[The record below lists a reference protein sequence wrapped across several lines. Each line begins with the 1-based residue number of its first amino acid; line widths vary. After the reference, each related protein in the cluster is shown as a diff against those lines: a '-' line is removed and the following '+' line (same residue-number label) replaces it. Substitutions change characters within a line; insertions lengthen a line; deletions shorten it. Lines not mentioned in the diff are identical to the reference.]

1 MNQLIE
7 SLADIGAAKEAFR
20 DWLLARKSIP
30 LKGIGVGLKESSG
43 RLSND
48 LCIQFYVSEK
58 ESKSILRHQNGI
70 PKSIDGFLTDV
81 RAASTP
87 QFMSGT
93 LRPTKAEIQQAIKSR
108 RTRSRARPVV
118 GGISCSSQFVTA
130 GTLGYFCK
138 KNTDDSGATYLVS
151 SGHVFKAK
159 TEYKKSSAILQA
171 SPSDGGNMNDVIA
184 DFDTAT
190 PLSQAE
196 GARNVTDAAIAKLRD
211 NIKYKLEIQ
220 DVGPLNRTANPV
232 LGMSVA
238 KVGRTTGFTEGIVT
252 AVDYEAIVPWG
263 VRSVKATYTFKNQIR
278 IEPTKSSERFADF
291 GDSGSM
297 VFTKTNP
304 AALGLYFAGAPDGSY
319 GLATPI
325 ASVEQALDIKLLV

>member
-1 MNQLIE
+1 MNQLTE
-7 SLADIGAAKEAFR
+7 SLTDICAAKEAFR

-43 RLSND
+43 QLSNE
-48 LCIQFYVSEK
+48 LCIQFYVDE
-58 ESKSILRHQNGI
+58 EASKSKLQRRNGI
-70 PKSIDGFLTDV
+70 PKSIDGFFTDV
-81 RAASTP
+81 RPASTP
-87 QFMSGT
+87 RFMSGI
-93 LRPTKAEIQQAIKSR
+93 LRPTKAEIQRAIKSR
-108 RTRSRARPVV
+108 RSRSRTRPLVA
-118 GGISCSSQFVTA
+118 GISCANQFVNA

-138 KNTDDSGATYLVS
+138 KNRDDSGAMYLLS

-171 SPSDGGNMNDVIA
+171 SPSDGGNMNDVVA
-184 DFDTAT
+184 DFDSAT
-190 PLSQAE
+190 RLSQAE
-196 GARNVTDAAIAKLRD
+196 GARNVTDAAIARLRD
-211 NIKYKLEIQ
+211 DIKYKPEIQ
-220 DVGPLNRTANPV
+220 DVGPLKGTVKPV

-238 KVGRTTGFTEGIVT
+238 KVGRTTGFTEGVVT
-252 AVDYEAIVPWG
+252 AIDYEAIVPWG
-263 VRSVKATYTFKNQIR
+263 VRSVQATYTFKNQIR

-297 VFTKTNP
+297 VFTKSNP
-304 AALGLYFAGAPDGSY
+304 AAVGLYFAGAPDGSY